1 MSVDP
6 ILAQVEADLA
16 GVERAMTRLDDG
28 TYDTCEVC
36 GGPIG
41 DERLQA
47 APFAVRCATS
57 AS

>member
-1 MSVDP
+1 M
-6 ILAQVEADLA
+6 LAQVEGDLA
-16 GVERAMTRLDDG
+16 GVERAMARLDEG

-47 APFAVRCATS
+47 TPFALRCAAC